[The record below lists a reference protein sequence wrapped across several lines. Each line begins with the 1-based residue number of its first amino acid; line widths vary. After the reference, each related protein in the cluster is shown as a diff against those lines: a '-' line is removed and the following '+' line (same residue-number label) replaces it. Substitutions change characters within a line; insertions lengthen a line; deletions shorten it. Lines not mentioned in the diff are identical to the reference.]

1 MLRDELLAAYDL
13 FSEGCH
19 AGCRS
24 PDDMTEREH
33 AGMLL
38 SLFGPEAVDA
48 IDDVGETV
56 RDLVLEGV
64 KGLPSCSHASCK
76 PKRGFDP
83 VAAETMLPH
92 KVRNAFPPF
101 MGHCPDCGYQVVVYV
116 SEAHAIASED
126 YPGMGEDDS

>member
-38 SLFGPEAVDA
+38 KLFGPEAVDA
-48 IDDVGETV
+48 IDDVSEAV

-76 PKRGFDP
+76 PKRGFDSEK
-83 VAAETMLPH
+83 AKTMTPH
-92 KVRNAFPPF
+92 QVRSAFPPF
-101 MGHCPDCGYQVVVYV
+101 TGQCPDCGYQTVVFV
-116 SEAHAIASED
+116 SDEHATSLE
-126 YPGMGEDDS
+126 